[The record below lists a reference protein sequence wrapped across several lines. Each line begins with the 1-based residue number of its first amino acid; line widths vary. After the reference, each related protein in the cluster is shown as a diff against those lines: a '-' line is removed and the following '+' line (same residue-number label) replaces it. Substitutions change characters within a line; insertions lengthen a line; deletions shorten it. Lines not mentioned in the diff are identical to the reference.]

1 MNKQVRYVVVD
12 EATNGDRC
20 EKVCHTPEEANSEAE
35 MQWGYLTRSE
45 KKNRHI
51 YACLVTEDDLD
62 PDDVE
67 DYGLDND
74 KTWCGHISSDGFPGA
89 FDSDKED
96 N

>member
-1 MNKQVRYVVVD
+1 MFR
-12 EATNGDRC
+12 
-20 EKVCHTPEEANSEAE
+20 TPEDANREAA
-35 MQWGYLTRSE
+35 MQWSYLTRAE
-45 KKNRHI
+45 KKHCHI

-67 DYGLDND
+67 DYGLDGD
-74 KTWCGHISSDGFPGA
+74 KVWCGHISADGFPGA